1 MGIESY
7 ALNANGI
14 AEIGNARDQ
23 VQFFL
28 YKFVFLVM
36 FGRIMI
42 FSREITYICKNG
54 LFLID
59 VVLKFLFC
67 TPLVTE
73 KQIGLSEQANSR
85 PIIEFVVWRLF
96 QDQSLLF
103 KANQNLCIKQA
114 FSKKLMTEVFIVAFS
129 YVKYLFLCFFIL

>member
-42 FSREITYICKNG
+42 FSREIT
-54 LFLID
+54 
-59 VVLKFLFC
+59 
-67 TPLVTE
+67 
-73 KQIGLSEQANSR
+73 
-85 PIIEFVVWRLF
+85 
-96 QDQSLLF
+96 
-103 KANQNLCIKQA
+103 
-114 FSKKLMTEVFIVAFS
+114 
-129 YVKYLFLCFFIL
+129 